1 MIARLAVLFLLSL
14 AAATAAEVA
23 PVIAP
28 AKRNEG
34 LERAR
39 TALAP
44 RDASAPV
51 DLKDPFYSESF
62 SGALPVPVAG
72 ASEGGANAGPS
83 SGAPAAM
90 PATRPVGP
98 RSPADLV
105 EAIAGALRPSGMLV
119 LRGEPVL
126 IFGQKRVK
134 AGDALTITFEGAEH
148 AVVVTAIQP
157 PNFTLRLNQA
167 EFTRPIK

>member
-1 MIARLAVLFLLSL
+1 MIARLAVLFLFSL
-14 AAATAAEVA
+14 AALTAAEVA

-28 AKRNEG
+28 AKRAEG
-34 LERAR
+34 LARAR
-39 TALAP
+39 QALAP
-44 RDASAPV
+44 RDASASEK
-51 DLKDPFYSESF
+51 LKDPFYSESF
-62 SGALPVPVAG
+62 TGAQAAATGGAEG
-72 ASEGGANAGPS
+72 ASAAANPS
-83 SGAPAAM
+83 APA
-90 PATRPVGP
+90 PATRPAGP
-98 RSPADLV
+98 RPPAELI
-105 EAIAGALRPSGMLV
+105 EAIAHALRPSGVLV

-134 AGDALTITFEGAEH
+134 AGDSLTITFEGAEH